1 MKHIKST
8 WITITAL
15 ALGSFLPI
23 GAVVG
28 GPFKSDTSS
37 VGAAGAVAADSRAR
51 DQAQAQPQVEQQRK
65 EAETKGQKTIDKDA
79 VSAIEEAQR
88 AVKAI
93 ADGKNDQAIAAIERA
108 TGKINIL
115 LARKPST
122 AMLPVDTAVEIVD
135 PAPKDPDAI
144 RALSAEAEKALG
156 NKNYPKARTLLDQLA
171 SEIRIRTYL
180 LPLASYP
187 AAMQEAARL
196 LDQKKAEDAKQ
207 VLLTALNTLQVVD
220 APIPIPVALA
230 KAAVA
235 NAQAQR
241 DKNKAAAQSQLAMA
255 KANIERAKNLG
266 YDIKDSEYT
275 AINQSI
281 ANLDKQ
287 LNGTQ
292 DTTSAFEKLKEKI
305 SNLFRS

>member
-8 WITITAL
+8 WVTVTAL
-15 ALGSFLPI
+15 ALGLFLPI
-23 GAVVG
+23 NAVVG
-28 GPFKSDTSS
+28 APLKADTSS
-37 VGAAGAVAADSRAR
+37 VNAAGAVSAESRAR
-51 DQAQAQPQVEQQRK
+51 NQAQAQPQVEQQRK
-65 EAETKGQKTIDKDA
+65 EAETEGQKTVDKDA
-79 VSAIEEAQR
+79 VSAIEEAQM

-93 ADGKNDQAIAAIERA
+93 AGGRNDQAIAAIERA

-122 AMLPVDTAVEIVD
+122 ALLPVNTAVEIVD
-135 PAPKDPDAI
+135 HAPKDPDAI
-144 RALSAEAEKALG
+144 RAISAEAEKAIG
-156 NKNYPKARTLLDQLA
+156 KRNYPRARTLLDQLA

-180 LPLASYP
+180 LPLATYP

-196 LDQKKAEDAKQ
+196 LDQKKAEEAKQ
-207 VLLTALNTLQVVD
+207 VLLTALNTLQVVE
-220 APIPIPVALA
+220 APIPIPVAMA
-230 KAAVA
+230 KASVA

-241 DKNKAAAQSQLAMA
+241 DKDKDAAHSQLALA

-281 ANLDKQ
+281 ADLDKQ

-292 DTTSAFEKLKEKI
+292 DTASAFAKLKEKI